1 MSRTGI
7 VLSRALALV
16 ALLGVAACMEQR
28 DLGAI
33 SGMPDA
39 QFGNRDR
46 NRVWGTMTTGGQA
59 IVVHREVQ

>member
-39 QFGNRDR
+39 QFGNRCF
-46 NRVWGTMTTGGQA
+46 G
-59 IVVHREVQ
+59 